1 MTEPKAQLSRTEFVA
16 LLAMLMSTVG
26 LAIDAMLPVL
36 PQIGEAIS
44 PDDLSRAPLII
55 ATFVLGLGLGTF
67 ITGPLSDAYGRKP
80 IAAGGALIYIVASLV
95 CAYAPTLETMLMARA
110 VQGIGA
116 AGPRVV
122 SLALVRDLYKG
133 RDMARILSLM
143 MMVFMLVPILAP
155 SLGALI
161 AWAFGWRAI
170 FYSFAIFAAILTTW
184 LLLRQPETLA
194 VENRRPFRIKTLAHG
209 AKEVLTHRQ
218 VLLGMTLQALVLAT
232 LFATLMSIQAI
243 FDQIFDLGDSFPIWF
258 GLIGLLSV
266 GAPALNSMIVVR
278 LGMSEVVKWAL
289 VTHAMITVLFLA
301 IVMNVA
307 PDAPGMFALSF
318 LWLSVIFFL
327 AGLTIGNASAIAL
340 EPMGHMSG
348 LASSIV
354 TATSTLFSALLAAPI
369 GQAFDGTM
377 RPLVLSVLVFSIF
390 GIAAILAVRKGT

>member
-1 MTEPKAQLSRTEFVA
+1 MTEPKTPLSRTEFVA

-26 LAIDAMLPVL
+26 FAIDAMLPVL

-80 IAAGGALIYIVASLV
+80 IAAGGALLYIVAALV
-95 CAYAPTLETMLMARA
+95 CAYAPTLETMLVART

-122 SLALVRDLYKG
+122 SLALVRDLFKG
-133 RDMARILSLM
+133 REMARILSLM
-143 MMVFMLVPILAP
+143 MMVFMLVPIFAP
-155 SLGALI
+155 SVGALI

-170 FYSFAIFAAILTTW
+170 FYGFAIFAAILTAW
-184 LLLRQPETLA
+184 LLVRQPETLSL
-194 VENRRPFRIKTLAHG
+194 ENRRPFRLMTLARG

-218 VLLGMTLQALVLAT
+218 VLLGMTIQALVLAT

-243 FDQIFDLGDSFPIWF
+243 FDQIYNLGDSFPIWF

-266 GAPALNSMIVVR
+266 AAPILNSVIVVR
-278 LGMSEVVKWAL
+278 LGMREVVKWAL

-307 PDAPGMFALSF
+307 PAAPGMFALSF